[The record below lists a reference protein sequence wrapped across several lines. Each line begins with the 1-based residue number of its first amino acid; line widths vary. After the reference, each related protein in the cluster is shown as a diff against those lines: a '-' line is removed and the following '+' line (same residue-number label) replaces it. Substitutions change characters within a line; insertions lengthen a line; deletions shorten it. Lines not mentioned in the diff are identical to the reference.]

1 MHRCSHN
8 HLLNLLV
15 LFNSP
20 VKYSVPNRPTG
31 PVAIERELQVLPAVA
46 PGPTELTTA
55 LDAAG
60 TGPSRQLVTGPV
72 GLKLPELGKARGTA
86 PNAPP

>member
-1 MHRCSHN
+1 MYRRSLYF
-8 HLLNLLV
+8 LLNLLV

-31 PVAIERELQVLPAVA
+31 PVAIERGLQVLPAAA
-46 PGPTELTTA
+46 PGPTEPTTA

-60 TGPSRQLVTGPV
+60 TGPSKQLVTGPV

-86 PNAPP
+86 PNGPP